1 MRSVQYSTWEERQT
15 LCQAAEAAGEQMLQD
30 EIRNQVPTLVFDWPP
45 PDPPPP
51 VLTEGQIRRARIAEL
66 LENARSDWTT
76 AQFRELLQATAQ
88 EIIG

>member
-51 VLTEGQIRRARIAEL
+51 GLTEGQIRRARIAEL